1 MNSNLI
7 DFDCVDEFLS
17 PQEIQEINE
26 FLWDDS
32 AADRAKIPQ
41 NSTENMLDFQP
52 SQPLPQNSPEHL
64 KNAATGTDI
73 GQLMTAVPSDD
84 FGFFTF
90 EFT

>member
-32 AADRAKIPQ
+32 TADRAEVPQ
-41 NSTENMLDFQP
+41 NSTENMLDIQL

-64 KNAATGTDI
+64 KNAATRTATG
-73 GQLMTAVPSDD
+73 LMTPVPSDD
-84 FGFFTF
+84 FGFFAF
-90 EFT
+90 EFS

>member
-17 PQEIQEINE
+17 AQEIQKIIE

-32 AADRAKIPQ
+32 AADRAKVPKNPTVQ
-41 NSTENMLDFQP
+41 LSQP
-52 SQPLPQNSPEHL
+52 LSQPLPQNSPEHL

-90 EFT
+90 EFS